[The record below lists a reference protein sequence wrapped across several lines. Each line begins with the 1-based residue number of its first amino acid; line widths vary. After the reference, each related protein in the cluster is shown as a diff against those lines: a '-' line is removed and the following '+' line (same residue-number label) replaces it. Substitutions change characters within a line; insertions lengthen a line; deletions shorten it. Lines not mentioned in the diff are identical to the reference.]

1 MLKVDDTVPVTRGD
15 VPRWPANNKIFWSIV
30 KSHNDMID
38 DCKAT
43 AKLLNGSQSITLV
56 MICAAIRKAIPLKY
70 RLDTKRAKGIADH
83 PTYVKEYLQ
92 AVGGGTPMSDK
103 GKRLGGPIKLFAVDL
118 DVSVKT
124 VTDGLVEAFKSE
136 V

>member
-1 MLKVDDTVPVTRGD
+1 
-15 VPRWPANNKIFWSIV
+15 
-30 KSHNDMID
+30 MID
-38 DCKAT
+38 ASKAT

-56 MICAAIRKAIPLKY
+56 MICAAIRKTIPLKY

-92 AVGGGTPMSDK
+92 AVCCGTPMSDK
-103 GKRLGGPIKLFAVDL
+103 GKRLDGPIKVFADDL